1 MPLVEKVIRQGRLES
16 KNNHKNR
23 NRMSARVSL
32 VACRWEAWTPIVGA
46 VVTILIFVALPAYF
60 YQNKFNAIG
69 NCGADITRYM

>member
-1 MPLVEKVIRQGRLES
+1 
-16 KNNHKNR
+16 
-23 NRMSARVSL
+23 MSARVSL